1 MFAVSALSLV
11 AMLGP
16 ASAAVRAQDVRVA
29 VPEENLRVEPR
40 GTVLATILEGV
51 VVPVTRSQGSWSL
64 VTVEGWVWS
73 SSVTSTNRD
82 GFDLLVTKPG
92 GENLRETASGS
103 GRRIAILKRGMLLE
117 NVERKGSW
125 IRVRRT
131 AWMWAKSLRQTSG
144 QPAVAPALV
153 EQRPAR
159 TRTPRQNDRI
169 VVSDAPIELLASP
182 DGDTV
187 AVASPGADL
196 TVLSRQGN
204 WARVRLD
211 SWVWVPATLPLDSVA
226 PSAELSASDLQANPA
241 QFTGRTVQWS
251 VQFVSLEQAEEVRT
265 DFYPGEPFILAR
277 APDPDRG
284 FIYVAVPPEF
294 LSDVELL
301 RPLQRIDIVARVRTG
316 RSALMGRPVLDLV
329 GLN

>member
-1 MFAVSALSLV
+1 MCAVGALSLLTV
-11 AMLGP
+11 LGP
-16 ASAAVRAQDVRVA
+16 ATTAVRAQDVRVA

-51 VVPVTRSQGSWSL
+51 VVPVTRSEGSWSL

-73 SSVTSTNRD
+73 SSVTSTSRD

-117 NVERKGSW
+117 NVAREGSW

-131 AWMWAKSLRQTSG
+131 AWMWANSLRQTSG
-144 QPAVAPALV
+144 QPAVAPAEPQTV
-153 EQRPAR
+153 Q
-159 TRTPRQNDRI
+159 TQTPRLSDRI

-196 TVLSRQGN
+196 MVLSRQGN

-294 LSDVELL
+294 VSEVQLL

>member
-1 MFAVSALSLV
+1 
-11 AMLGP
+11 
-16 ASAAVRAQDVRVA
+16 
-29 VPEENLRVEPR
+29 
-40 GTVLATILEGV
+40 
-51 VVPVTRSQGSWSL
+51 
-64 VTVEGWVWS
+64 
-73 SSVTSTNRD
+73 
-82 GFDLLVTKPG
+82 
-92 GENLRETASGS
+92 
-103 GRRIAILKRGMLLE
+103 
-117 NVERKGSW
+117 
-125 IRVRRT
+125 
-131 AWMWAKSLRQTSG
+131 
-144 QPAVAPALV
+144 
-153 EQRPAR
+153 
-159 TRTPRQNDRI
+159 

-196 TVLSRQGN
+196 MVLSRQGN

-241 QFTGRTVQWS
+241 QFSGRTVQWS
-251 VQFVSLEQAEEVRT
+251 VQFVSLEEAEEVRT

-294 LSDVELL
+294 LSEVQLL